1 MSGTP
6 ERIDEATIGLGLVGL
21 GWFGAVL
28 ADRAK
33 ATGLSEVVSCFAR
46 SAKARATF
54 AEAHGCRAAES
65 LEAMLEDPAV
75 HAVLIATPHST
86 HPELI
91 ERAAAAGKH
100 IFAEKPL
107 ALTMAEARGAIAAA
121 QKAGVVLQ
129 IGHNRRRQPANRR
142 IKAMLDAGELGTV
155 MQLEGSH
162 TAPGALN
169 PELVAWRRNPVECPA
184 GGMTALGIHEV
195 DTFNYLVGP
204 AKRVTAF
211 SKQLVGLTDLDE
223 ATMALI
229 EFESGP
235 LAYLGTTYFAPPV
248 VTVAAFG
255 TAANVWNEQDGAR
268 LFVQRDGE
276 AARTE
281 QDVETIDT
289 VADELAEFGRCIR
302 DGTEPETGGPE
313 GLEVA
318 AVLEAIIQSAE
329 SGLAVELSSVKGPRA
344 AD

>member
-1 MSGTP
+1 MSDGK
-6 ERIDEATIGLGLVGL
+6 IGLGLVGL

-28 ADRAK
+28 IDRAK

-46 SAKARATF
+46 RAEARAAF
-54 AEAHGCRAAES
+54 AEANGCSAAES
-65 LEAMLEDPAV
+65 LEAMLEDPTV
-75 HAVLIATPHST
+75 DAVLIATPHST
-86 HPELI
+86 HPELV

-100 IFAEKPL
+100 IFVEKPL
-107 ALTMAEARGAIAAA
+107 ALTVADARRAIAAA

-162 TAPGALN
+162 SAPGALN
-169 PELVAWRRNPVECPA
+169 PELVAWRRDPVECPA

-195 DTFNYLVGP
+195 DTFNYFVGP

-223 ATMALI
+223 ATMAVI

-255 TAANVWNEQDGAR
+255 TAANVWNEQDGAKF
-268 LFVQRDGE
+268 FVQQNGE

-289 VADELAEFGRCIR
+289 VTDELSEFARSIR
-302 DGTEPETGGPE
+302 DGAEPETGAPE

-318 AVLEAIIQSAE
+318 AVLEAIVQSVE
-329 SGLAVELSSVKGPRA
+329 SGRAVEVAAVKATSA

>member
-1 MSGTP
+1 MSGAH
-6 ERIDEATIGLGLVGL
+6 ERMSEATIGLGLVGL
-21 GWFGAVL
+21 GWFGGVL
-28 ADRAK
+28 ADRAN
-33 ATGLSEVVSCFAR
+33 ATGRSQVVSCFAR
-46 SAKARATF
+46 SAEARAAF
-54 AEAHGCRAAES
+54 AEAKGCKAAES
-65 LEAMLEDPAV
+65 LEAMLEDPEV
-75 HAVLIATPHST
+75 DAVLIATPHST

-91 ERAAAAGKH
+91 ERASAAGRH
-100 IFAEKPL
+100 IFVEKPL
-107 ALTMAEARGAIAAA
+107 ALTVADSLKAIAAA
-121 QKAGVVLQ
+121 REAGVVLQ

-162 TAPGALN
+162 SAPGALN
-169 PELVAWRRNPVECPA
+169 PELVAWRRDPVECPA

-223 ATMALI
+223 ATMAVI

-255 TAANVWNEQDGAR
+255 TDANVWNEQDGAR
-268 LFVQRDGE
+268 LFVQRNGE
-276 AARTE
+276 AVRTE

-289 VADELAEFGRCIR
+289 VVDELEEFARCIL

-318 AVLEAIIQSAE
+318 AVLEAIVQSAE
-329 SGLAVELSSVKGPRA
+329 SGRAVELSSFKRTPA
-344 AD
+344 AE

>member
-1 MSGTP
+1 MSGAP
-6 ERIDEATIGLGLVGL
+6 DRMGQTIGLGLVGL
-21 GWFGAVL
+21 GWFGGVL

-46 SAKARATF
+46 SAETRAAF
-54 AEAHGCRAAES
+54 AEANGCGAAES

-75 HAVLIATPHST
+75 DAVLIATPHST

-91 ERAAAAGKH
+91 EQAAAAGKH
-100 IFAEKPL
+100 IFVEKPL
-107 ALTMAEARGAIAAA
+107 ALTVADARGAIAAA
-121 QKAGVVLQ
+121 KKAGVVLQ

-142 IKAMLDAGELGTV
+142 IKAMLDAGELGAV

-162 TAPGALN
+162 SAPGALN
-169 PELVAWRRNPVECPA
+169 PELVAWRRDPVECPA
-184 GGMTALGIHEV
+184 GGMTALGIHEL

-211 SKQLVGLTDLDE
+211 SKQVVGLTDLDE
-223 ATMALI
+223 ATMAVI
-229 EFESGP
+229 EYESGP

-255 TAANVWNEQDGAR
+255 TAANVWNEQDGTR
-268 LFVQRDGE
+268 LFVQRNGQP
-276 AARTE
+276 ARSE
-281 QDVETIDT
+281 QDVDTIDT
-289 VADELAEFGRCIR
+289 VTDELAEFAHCIR
-302 DGTEPETGGPE
+302 DGAEPETGAPE

-318 AVLEAIIQSAE
+318 AVFEAIVQSVE
-329 SGLAVELSSVKGPRA
+329 SGRAVELSSIKGTPA